1 MVGNVYTRSVLGV
14 VAAITLAILY
24 GPLIVMAFFSFFT
37 KKAGV
42 VQWDSFTFDW
52 YVKLA
57 GNSDIL
63 GTLVNSLMVGFASVF
78 CALVVGTVFAIHFN
92 GSRSRFRNVSQIL
105 IFLPFLLPPI
115 ITGLS
120 LLIFFFE
127 LGVPRSLITV
137 AFGHT
142 IFVLALCYRVILSR
156 LQALSRNILEAS
168 YDLGANRR
176 QTFFYVLMPN
186 ILTAMVT
193 AAVLAF
199 ALSFDETL
207 ISLFLFGQEMTLPV
221 RLWTMMVRLGIT
233 PEVNALVTLILVVS
247 AALFLAVARL
257 LRQEVERA

>member
-1 MVGNVYTRSVLGV
+1 MVGGWVTRAVLGV
-14 VAAITLAILY
+14 VAAVTLAMLY
-24 GPLIVMAFFSFFT
+24 GPLIVMSFFSFFT

-57 GNSDIL
+57 GNSNIL
-63 GTLVNSLMVGFASVF
+63 GTLVNSLIVGFASVF
-78 CALVVGTVFAIHFN
+78 CALVLGTMFAIHFN
-92 GSRSRFRNVSQIL
+92 SSRSRFRHLSQVL

-142 IFVLALCYRVILSR
+142 VFVLALCYRVILAR
-156 LQALSRNILEAS
+156 LQALSPSLLEAS

-186 ILTAMVT
+186 IGTAMVT
-193 AAVLAF
+193 AVVLAF

-233 PEVNALVTLILVVS
+233 PEVNALVTLILLVS
-247 AALFLAVARL
+247 AALFLAVARS
-257 LRQEVERA
+257 LRDEVERA

>member
-1 MVGNVYTRSVLGV
+1 VVGGWYTRAVLGV
-14 VAAITLAILY
+14 IAAITLAALY
-24 GPLIVMAFFSFFT
+24 GPLAVMSFFSFFT
-37 KKAGV
+37 KKAGA

-57 GNSDIL
+57 GNSNIL
-63 GTLVNSLMVGFASVF
+63 STLVNSLMVGFASVF
-78 CALVVGTVFAIHFN
+78 CALVLGTVFAIYYN
-92 GSRSRFRNVSQIL
+92 GSRSRFRNLPQIL

-120 LLIFFFE
+120 LLIFFYE

-156 LQALSRNILEAS
+156 LQALSQNILEAS

-207 ISLFLFGQEMTLPV
+207 ISLFLFGEEMTLPV

-233 PEVNALVTLILVVS
+233 PEVNALVTLILLVS
-247 AALFLAVARL
+247 AGLFLAVARM
-257 LRQEVERA
+257 LRQEVGQA